1 MAEKKINKTVD
12 DLIEEHFK
20 QIKKLRE
27 RKFKENY
34 KEILN
39 LLKKYQGTFSTEQIN
54 SITEFINDI
63 VKENELKDKSVEE
76 KEETFENQE

>member
-63 VKENELKDKSVEE
+63 IKENELKDKYVEK
-76 KEETFENQE
+76 KEETFEN

>member
-63 VKENELKDKSVEE
+63 IKENELKDKSVEE
-76 KEETFENQE
+76 KEETF